1 MYGINLKYL
10 SLLLYFFIC
19 IPTPHVSLPFFGV
32 IGVSILQIF
41 SFTDEFILLSIENLF
56 LLLSILGIIL
66 FINKRL
72 ILNLFGQ
79 LLLITSVI
87 VFAKTKDLKHFEFT
101 VPFIL
106 HLLIST
112 IFFCKIIWGKNE
124 KQILP
129 IHTNPTKSN
138 L

>member
-1 MYGINLKYL
+1 MNGVNLKYL
-10 SLLLYFFIC
+10 SILLFLFIC
-19 IPTPHVSLPFFGV
+19 IPTPHVSLPFFLV
-32 IGVSILQIF
+32 IGLLILQIF
-41 SFTDEFILLSIENLF
+41 SLTDEFILLSIENLF

-124 KQILP
+124 K
-129 IHTNPTKSN
+129 
-138 L
+138 